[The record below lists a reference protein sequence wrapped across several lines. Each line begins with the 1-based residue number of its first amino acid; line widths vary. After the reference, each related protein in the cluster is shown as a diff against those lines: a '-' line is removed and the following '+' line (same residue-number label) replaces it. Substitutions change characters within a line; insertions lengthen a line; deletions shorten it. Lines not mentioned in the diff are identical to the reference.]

1 MSEIVL
7 EESSIVATLSSG
19 GTATL
24 VAGSIAN
31 GATFVQGNSD
41 QLFGIYTVGSDDN
54 SASLSV
60 SSFAA
65 ATDGDDT
72 IQTIDVY
79 GNQMTSTTVPQAA
92 NISHASAIIIDT
104 IAPTARLPGHLIM

>member
-24 VAGSIAN
+24 TAGSIAN
-31 GATFVQGNSD
+31 AADFTQANSD
-41 QLFGIYTVGSDDN
+41 QLFGVYTVGSDDN
-54 SASLSV
+54 ASSLSV

-65 ATDGDDT
+65 ATDGDDAT

-79 GNQMTSTTVPQAA
+79 GNQMTSTTVPQSA
-92 NISHASAIIIDT
+92 NITHASAIIIDT
-104 IAPTARLPGHLIM
+104 IAPTAHDYWDFS